1 MTKRIPKLSAPEEV
15 HQKLKSATLT
25 DFCEVYI
32 PMAPDVYTYGV
43 PAGVNLVRGDVVWV
57 QFATRK
63 KPALAVVA
71 RVHQE
76 RPKFDV
82 RPAYPHQSGYRFS
95 ERYMETLEW
104 TARYYISTPM
114 KALFVLWPSDFEK
127 YLAAYTSLRAKG
139 EAILDYREK
148 GEASPS
154 REPQGSPA
162 TPSAGDTP
170 TTTPNSQSTSS
181 WSNATGS
188 TKAVLDPLPRFT
200 QSRMTAANIP
210 ALTLEQTNAFNTLCE
225 ELDKDGFRGVLLH
238 GVTGSGKTRVYQ
250 ELARE
255 ALKRHKKVLILV
267 PEIGLTPQTLKR
279 FEDFLQV
286 PIVVLHSAL
295 SAPKKREG
303 YVSILKGD
311 TQVVLGTRSAIL
323 APFDFDLVILDEEHD
338 SSFKQQDPAPRYHT
352 REMAFHLA
360 YKYGALVVL
369 GSATPCLETFY
380 NAKANNLKT
389 VTLKERATQAP
400 LPKVQIVDMG
410 KMRQQKGLLLS
421 PALREAL
428 TDCIERGDQAIIL
441 MNRRGFS
448 KMRVCTECGETLYC
462 KHCHI
467 PLVYHKQYRSLM
479 CHYCAALY
487 PVNTPCSA
495 CGAETY
501 EFVGGA
507 IEMLE
512 EEIAEWIPNAKVI
525 RMDRDTTQ
533 NIGASEKILDAFRN
547 REYNILLGT
556 QMVAKG
562 HDFPG
567 VQLVGVV
574 GADSGLGIPDFR
586 STERLFQ
593 LLSQTAGRA
602 GRAGG
607 EGQVLIQTLKPSE
620 PVMQFAVNHDF
631 NGFANK
637 EMEDRR
643 AAFYPPFCKL
653 VEISCGSRDEDLLR
667 HTVKRLESLLRADK
681 KLMVLGPV
689 DAFVPV
695 IQNVHWAKLYIKTQD
710 LAPVRKI
717 LHPIINGAKPWVQ
730 NVEIKVEIE

>member
-1 MTKRIPKLSAPEEV
+1 
-15 HQKLKSATLT
+15 
-25 DFCEVYI
+25 
-32 PMAPDVYTYGV
+32 MAPDIYTYGV
-43 PAGVNLVRGDVVWV
+43 PEGICLKRGDVVWV

-63 KPALAVVA
+63 KPALAVVSK
-71 RVHQE
+71 VHQE
-76 RPKFDV
+76 RPPFDV

-95 ERYMETLEW
+95 ERYMEMLEW

-114 KALFVLWPSDFEK
+114 KALFVFWPSDFEK
-127 YLAAYTSLRAKG
+127 YLAALADERTS
-139 EAILDYREK
+139 K
-148 GEASPS
+148 GEASPCLQ
-154 REPQGSPA
+154 PQLSQA
-162 TPSAGDTP
+162 FAESYSTPSAGDSPTLVVMRTKEHSSKCCPTATP
-170 TTTPNSQSTSS
+170 PNAQSMSLRAEGEAISSQTARAPTLTS
-181 WSNATGS
+181 
-188 TKAVLDPLPRFT
+188 
-200 QSRMTAANIP
+200 
-210 ALTLEQTNAFNTLCE
+210 EQTNAFSTLCE
-225 ELDKDGFRGVLLH
+225 ELNKTGFRGVLLH

-255 ALKRHKKVLILV
+255 ALKQNKKVLILV
-267 PEIGLTPQTLKR
+267 PEIGLTPQTRKR

-303 YVSILKGD
+303 FLSILKGNA
-311 TQVVLGTRSAIL
+311 QVVLGTRSAIL

-380 NAKANNLKT
+380 NAQAKNLKT

-410 KMRQQKGLLLS
+410 KMRQQKGILLS

-428 TDCIERGDQAIIL
+428 TDCMERGDQAIIL

-533 NIGASEKILDAFRN
+533 NVGASEKILDAFRN

-607 EGQVLIQTLKPSE
+607 EGLVLIQTLKPSE

-653 VEISCGSRDEDLLR
+653 VEISCGSRDENLLR
-667 HTVKRLESLLRADK
+667 HTVERLETLLRADK

-689 DAFVPV
+689 DAFVPIV
-695 IQNVHWAKLYIKTQD
+695 QNVHWAKLYVKTQD

-717 LHPIINGAKPWVQ
+717 LSPIINAPKPWVQ

>member
-15 HQKLKSATLT
+15 HQKIKSELLT

-43 PAGVNLVRGDVVWV
+43 PAGVSLCRGDVVWV

-71 RVHQE
+71 RVHQD

-114 KALFVLWPSDFEK
+114 KALFVFWPADFEK
-127 YLAAYTSLRAKG
+127 YLNALAADSRQS
-139 EAILDYREK
+139 EAD
-148 GEASPS
+148 S
-154 REPQGSPA
+154 RHS
-162 TPSAGDTP
+162 TPVA
-170 TTTPNSQSTSS
+170 
-181 WSNATGS
+181 
-188 TKAVLDPLPRFT
+188 
-200 QSRMTAANIP
+200 P

-255 ALKRHKKVLILV
+255 ALMRHKKVLILV
-267 PEIGLTPQTLKR
+267 PEIGLTPQTRKR

-311 TQVVLGTRSAIL
+311 AQVVLGTRSAIL

-369 GSATPCLETFY
+369 GSATPSLETFN

-410 KMRQQKGLLLS
+410 KMRQQKGILLS

-512 EEIAEWIPNAKVI
+512 DEIKEWIPNAKVI

-533 NIGASEKILDAFRN
+533 NVGASEKILDAFRN

-607 EGQVLIQTLKPSE
+607 EGLVLIQTLKPSE

-631 NGFANK
+631 IGFANK

-667 HTVKRLESLLRADK
+667 HAMERLESLLRADK
-681 KLMVLGPV
+681 KLLVFGPV

-695 IQNVHWAKLYIKTQD
+695 VQNTHWAKLYIKTQD

-717 LHPIINGAKPWVQ
+717 LHPVINGAKPWVQ